1 MVSPWRL
8 REIRRLYDS
17 GGVFAYPT
25 EAVYGLGCNPL
36 NPDAVERILKLK
48 QRSVAKGLILIASDW
63 EQLRP
68 FVLPLSDESMRPIYD
83 SWPGPNTWLL
93 PSRPGLP
100 SWLRGTH
107 ETLAVRITDHP
118 VAAALCQACQAPLVS
133 TSANTSGQNPA
144 LSSLQVRKQF
154 PYGIDH
160 IISAPLGDSRK
171 PSTIRDGRTRA
182 LLRA

>member
-25 EAVYGLGCNPL
+25 EAVFGLGCNPL
-36 NPDAVERILKLK
+36 DLDAVERILDLK

-63 EQLRP
+63 EQLQP
-68 FVLPLSDESMRPIYD
+68 FVLPLSDECMRPIYD

-93 PSRPGLP
+93 PAIPGLP
-100 SWLRGTH
+100 TWLKGEH
-107 ETLAVRITDHP
+107 ETLAVRITGHP
-118 VAAALCQACQAPLVS
+118 VAAALCQACRAPLVS
-133 TSANTSGQNPA
+133 TSANTSGQKPA
-144 LSSLQVRKQF
+144 LSSLQVRTRF
-154 PYGIDH
+154 PSGVDQ
-160 IISAPLGDSRK
+160 IISAPLGSTGK
-171 PSTIRDGRTRA
+171 PSTIRDGQTGS